1 MEQLIILGLVKI
13 VDNMIMTA
21 KSITTYQ
28 NKKILTAL
36 LVIISQFI
44 FYFVVKEVSN
54 DSSIL
59 SIAVVS
65 VCSGIGTY
73 IMMFGSDKM
82 TKDLTYTNIIDCKC
96 DEDTEKLSKYLLENN
111 IKIVPVA
118 SYNYKTNEPTKTII
132 AFASTRYE
140 SKLIDT
146 FLEKSDTKYLRQVLH

>member
-1 MEQLIILGLVKI
+1 MEQLIILGIIKI
-13 VDNMIMTA
+13 IDNIITTA
-21 KSITTYQ
+21 KSITTYK
-28 NKKILTAL
+28 NKKLLTTL

-44 FYFVVKEVSN
+44 FYFVIKEISDDN
-54 DSSIL
+54 SIA

-65 VCSGIGTY
+65 ICSGIGTY
-73 IMMFGSDKM
+73 IMMFTSDKM

-132 AFASTRYE
+132 AFASNRYE
-140 SKLIDT
+140 SKLIDE
-146 FLEKSDTKYLRQVLH
+146 FLENSNTKYLRKVLR

>member
-1 MEQLIILGLVKI
+1 MEQLVILGLIKI
-13 VDNMIMTA
+13 VDNMITTA

-28 NKKILTAL
+28 NKKLLTAL

-44 FYFVVKEVSN
+44 FYLVIKEVSN

-140 SKLIDT
+140 SKLIDE
-146 FLEKSDTKYLRQVLH
+146 FLNNSDAKYLRQVLH